1 MIGSSI
7 TVARWKMGKKR
18 SIQVSAKPTAAEQEI
33 LQTLWNLEKA
43 TVRQVH
49 TELSRKRDI
58 GYTTVLKLMQIMFE
72 KELLSRD
79 DSKRSHVYWP
89 RQKAKV
95 TQSRLVKDFVQKV
108 FGGSTEKLV
117 LHALSTK
124 KATPEEIAN
133 IRKMLDEMEE
143 G

>member
-1 MIGSSI
+1 
-7 TVARWKMGKKR
+7 MGKKKKTTT
-18 SIQVSAKPTAAEQEI
+18 AKPTEAEQEI
-33 LQTLWNLEKA
+33 LQTLWALEKA

-49 TELSRKRDI
+49 TELVRKRDI

-72 KELLSRD
+72 KEILDRD
-79 DSKRSHVYWP
+79 ESQRSHIYWP
-89 RQKAKV
+89 RQKAQV
-95 TQSRLVKDFVQKV
+95 TQRRLVKDFVQKV

-124 KATPEEIAN
+124 KATPGEIAN

-143 G
+143 GQ

>member
-1 MIGSSI
+1 
-7 TVARWKMGKKR
+7 MGKKKKATT
-18 SIQVSAKPTAAEQEI
+18 AKPTEAEQEI
-33 LQTLWNLEKA
+33 LQTLWALEKA

-49 TELSRKRDI
+49 TELVRKRDI

-72 KELLSRD
+72 KEILDRD
-79 DSKRSHVYWP
+79 ESQRSHIYWP
-89 RQKAKV
+89 RQKAQV
-95 TQSRLVKDFVQKV
+95 TQRRLVKDFVQKV

-124 KATPEEIAN
+124 KATPGEIAN

-143 G
+143 GQ